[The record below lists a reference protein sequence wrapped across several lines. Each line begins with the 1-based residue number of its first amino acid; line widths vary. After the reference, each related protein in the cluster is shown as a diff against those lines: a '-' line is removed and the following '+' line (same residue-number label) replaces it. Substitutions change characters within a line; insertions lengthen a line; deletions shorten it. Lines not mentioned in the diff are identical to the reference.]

1 MLRMKRAYTRK
12 LCEEV
17 YSLRYRAYRKEDAIE
32 ANTIEAFEDEYD
44 HQPNHVLWAL
54 TSEEKVIASVRTTWF
69 NPNDPYSIP
78 EMKAYS
84 DDISANV

>member
-44 HQPNHVLWAL
+44 H
-54 TSEEKVIASVRTTWF
+54 
-69 NPNDPYSIP
+69 
-78 EMKAYS
+78 
-84 DDISANV
+84 